1 MKPQEL
7 VHNADIASLGSNSL
21 VDNTAKI
28 MSALT
33 RGDQLQLF
41 GFGMVHLNAVF
52 NNLSNIYFAVPC
64 FFAWFDYFV
73 DCFALK

>member
-7 VHNADIASLGSNSL
+7 VDDADIASLGSNDL
-21 VDNTAKI
+21 VGRTAKI

-33 RGDQLQLF
+33 GDDQLQLF

-52 NNLSNIYFAVPC
+52 NNLSNIQFAVPC
-64 FFAWFDYFV
+64 FFCMV
-73 DCFALK
+73 